1 MIASGTALLYICIGL
16 YFLYCLFYQITGFSV
31 PLKKEHEENRRKK
44 EEEQDQMWR
53 DIKPIYSTLESQ
65 TIIVR
70 GLRPKTPWTEQLTVP
85 PPPPKTSRLNLTHFE
100 WVRFT
105 RLISTDPKIIFLF
118 YPLGLNSMMIFTK
131 NCCTIY
137 VRLGK

>member
-1 MIASGTALLYICIGL
+1 MIVNGTALLYICIGL

-70 GLRPKTPWTEQLTVP
+70 GLRPKTPWAEQLTVP
-85 PPPPKTSRLNLTHFE
+85 PPPPQDFPTDLYQTHLYGPQNYFFVLPPGFKLNDDFHKKLKHH
-100 WVRFT
+100 
-105 RLISTDPKIIFLF
+105 ICST
-118 YPLGLNSMMIFTK
+118 G
-131 NCCTIY
+131 
-137 VRLGK
+137 